1 MFYFGLDLGQTADP
15 SASIILEANGEG
27 DTRTYDARHLE
38 QYPLGTS
45 YPDILQAVCATL
57 ARDPLR
63 RQCVLVIDHTGV
75 GRPIFDLFVD
85 AKIRPIV
92 GMTITGGVG
101 WHRETPQP
109 MACQQD
115 PARGHRPEVFTVWAA
130 AHRGQAS
137 PCDHPAARAQGFS
150 GEDQQGGQRSVRSP
164 RRPARRSGAELSRRT
179 LHGGASWSPLAA
191 GRSVSQEN
199 MMNRNRP
206 HAPPAAGP
214 VGGGP

>member
-45 YPDILQAVCATL
+45 YPAIVQAVCATL

-101 WHRETPQP
+101 WHRETPNQWHVSKI
-109 MACQQD
+109 QLV
-115 PARGHRPEVFTVWAA
+115 GTV
-130 AHRGQAS
+130 QKFL
-137 PCDHPAARAQGFS
+137 QS
-150 GEDQQGGQRSVRSP
+150 GRLRI
-164 RRPARRSGAELSRRT
+164 GAKL
-179 LHGGASWSPLAA
+179 
-191 GRSVSQEN
+191 
-199 MMNRNRP
+199 P
-206 HAPPAAGP
+206 HATTLQQELRDFRVKISKAANEVYEAREGQHDDLVLSLAVALFTAEHPGPRWLP
-214 VGGGP
+214 VGQ